1 MMQAFDPYHKWLGIP
16 PEEQPPNHYR
26 LLGIAVFEDDPDV
39 IEAAADQR
47 MMHLRSYQVG
57 QRGTL
62 SQKLLNEV
70 AAAKICLLSPQNKAA
85 YDATL
90 RANLSVAVPQRPVV
104 IDPALVDLFQTVAPV
119 TGSSKGRAAGNRM
132 SLITAALVAV
142 VALGG
147 LLVLWAG
154 AIKTRPNLDS
164 EKPAAVVRDRDVN
177 PERPPNPVAA
187 QDALSKPEEQV
198 LVARDSSNLSYA
210 RSTEPSSFPVT
221 SMDDGH
227 MEDGISNESEATEF
241 DVSSSDAAEVS
252 GKIAMGNRESRDLPS
267 DASAPGLEAQ
277 PQASPDLSETKPE
290 ERRVQV
296 PDDEPMVE
304 RRSTRAAAKG
314 AWINL
319 FLGLDPKRHSID
331 GEWKVEQGSLEQT
344 QSYGRI
350 LLPLVVDR
358 DYDMELLFTRNSGD
372 EGIFVVLPVGEAA
385 CNLILNGWNGTA
397 SGLECIDFEHAN
409 ANPTTT
415 APAPIATGHQHQ
427 VNIQVR
433 NERSVAR
440 IEVHFDGKPYLHW
453 SGDAGLLHPAIGVP
467 EPYRIGLGTY
477 ESTTF
482 HFARIRPVGRKRKY
496 GVTPSG
502 RVDPADLPLLGIEI
516 VKASYGSGGNQR
528 DVTGLLTWLLR
539 RDPFMPI
546 QADHSLTGDP
556 CRGWRK
562 RLAVVYRQGTEQKS
576 IALQEWDVGTIPA
589 LPAQGLIVP
598 RASRKFRIL
607 AARYGAGLRWAD
619 VTSIVRDLVTD
630 PTQPFEFGIDQA
642 GRDPCKGSKKS
653 VVIWFDDHGKRFV
666 RVFGEGKCVL
676 LP

>member
-1 MMQAFDPYHKWLGIP
+1 MTQAFDPYHKWLGIP

-57 QRGTL
+57 QRGAL

-104 IDPALVDLFQTVAPV
+104 IDPALVDLFQTVPPV
-119 TGSSKGRAAGNRM
+119 TGSSKVRAAGNRM
-132 SLITAALVAV
+132 SLISAALVAV
-142 VALGG
+142 GALGG
-147 LLVLWAG
+147 LFVLWAG
-154 AIKTRPNLDS
+154 AIKTHPNLDS
-164 EKPAAVVRDRDVN
+164 AKPAAVVRDSDVN
-177 PERPPNPVAA
+177 QELPPNPVAA

-198 LVARDSSNLSYA
+198 LVGRDSSDLSYTRSP
-210 RSTEPSSFPVT
+210 RSTEPSSSPVT

-227 MEDGISNESEATEF
+227 MEDGSADESEATEV
-241 DVSSSDAAEVS
+241 DVSSGDMAKVS
-252 GKIAMGNRESRDLPS
+252 GEVAMGNRESRDLPS
-267 DASAPGLEAQ
+267 DASAPGVEAQ
-277 PQASPDLSETKPE
+277 SQTSPDLSETKPE

-296 PDDEPMVE
+296 SDDEPIVE
-304 RRSTRAAAKG
+304 RRSARG
-314 AWINL
+314 MWINL
-319 FLGLDPKRHSID
+319 FLGLDPKRHSIA
-331 GEWKVEQGSLEQT
+331 GEWKVEQGSLEQA
-344 QSYGRI
+344 QRGYGRI
-350 LLPLVVDR
+350 VLPLVVDR

-397 SGLECIDFEHAN
+397 SGLECIDFERAD

-415 APAPIATGHQHQ
+415 APAPIVTGHQHQ
-427 VNIQVR
+427 VNIEVR
-433 NERSVAR
+433 NERDVAR

-453 SGDAGLLHPAIGVP
+453 SGDSRLLHPAIGVP

-477 ESTTF
+477 GSTTF
-482 HFARIRPVGRKRKY
+482 HFARIRPMGRKRKY
-496 GVTPSG
+496 GLTPIG

-556 CRGWRK
+556 CHGWRK
-562 RLAVVYRQGTEQKS
+562 RLAVVYRQGNEQKS
-576 IALQEWDVGTIPA
+576 ISLQEWDVGTVPS
-589 LPAQGLIVP
+589 LPSQGLIVP

-619 VTSIVRDLVTD
+619 VTPIVRDLVTN

-642 GRDPCKGSKKS
+642 GCDPCKGSQKS

-666 RVFGEGKCVL
+666 RVFREGKCVL